1 MLFKSYFQ
9 GGFECS
15 THRAHGD
22 RRLDVIAASAHDRF
36 AREDYARLNRHGIRT
51 VRDGLRW
58 HLIER
63 TPGRYDWSSAL
74 NQIRAARDTG
84 TQVIWDLCHYGVPD
98 DLDVFDSEFIT
109 RFAAF
114 TRAFARLLA
123 NETDDTPFVAPVN
136 EISFFTWAAGEVG
149 YIHPFAVERGDEL
162 KRQLVRAAIE
172 ATEAMW
178 SVNPR
183 ARIIHT
189 DPSIHI
195 IAAPDRPHEFEAA
208 ARYRTAQF
216 QSWDM
221 LAGRLTPELGGAPKY
236 LDIIGVNYYPH
247 NQWVCGAASFNPE
260 CAIPRTHPQYRP
272 LRFILDE
279 TYRRYRRPLLIAET
293 GAEGDARPEWLAYV
307 AAEVRRALEMGVAVE
322 GICLY
327 PIVNHPGW
335 DDDRH
340 CHNGLWDY
348 ADAYGDRLIYEPL
361 AAELIRQQT
370 LFADNRYTKE
380 DAPQSRAQVA

>member
-36 AREDYARLNRHGIRT
+36 ARQDYARLHKHGIRT

-58 HLIER
+58 HLIES

-74 NQIRAARDTG
+74 GQIRLARNSG
-84 TQVIWDLCHYGVPD
+84 MQVIWDLCHYGVPD
-98 DLDVFDSEFIT
+98 DVDVFDSEFVA
-109 RFAAF
+109 RFARFA
-114 TRAFARLLA
+114 RAFARLLA

-149 YIHPFAVERGDEL
+149 YIHPFARERGDEL
-162 KRQLVRAAIE
+162 KRQLVRACIE

-178 SVNPR
+178 SVDTR
-183 ARIIHT
+183 TRIVHT
-189 DPSIHI
+189 DPIIHI
-195 IAAPDRPHEFEAA
+195 VASPDRLQDDEPA

-221 LAGRLTPELGGAPKY
+221 LAGRITPELGGAPKY

-247 NQWVCGAASFNPE
+247 NQWICGAASFNPE
-260 CAIPRTHPQYRP
+260 SAIPRTHSQYRP
-272 LRFILDE
+272 LRFILEE
-279 TYRRYRRPLLIAET
+279 TFRRYRRPLFIAET
-293 GAEGDARPEWLAYV
+293 GAEGEARPEWLAYIGH
-307 AAEVRRALEMGVAVE
+307 EVRYALEMGVAVE

-348 ADAYGDRLIYEPL
+348 ADEQGERLIYEPL
-361 AAELIRQQT
+361 AAELSRQQT
-370 LFADNRYTKE
+370 LFASNHDEQTKT
-380 DAPQSRAQVA
+380 QLSRAQVA

>member
-1 MLFKSYFQ
+1 M
-9 GGFECS
+9 
-15 THRAHGD
+15 
-22 RRLDVIAASAHDRF
+22 
-36 AREDYARLNRHGIRT
+36 
-51 VRDGLRW
+51 
-58 HLIER
+58 
-63 TPGRYDWSSAL
+63 

-98 DLDVFDSEFIT
+98 DVDIFDSEFIA

-114 TRAFARLLA
+114 ARAFARLLA
-123 NETDDTPFVAPVN
+123 NETDDMPFVAPVN
-136 EISFFTWAAGEVG
+136 EISFFTWAAGEVA
-149 YIHPFAVERGDEL
+149 YLHPFVVGRGDEL
-162 KRQLVRAAIE
+162 KRQLVRGAIE

-178 SVNPR
+178 SVD
-183 ARIIHT
+183 ARTRIVHT
-189 DPSIHI
+189 DPIIHI
-195 IAAPDRPHEFEAA
+195 VASPDRPQNAKAA
-208 ARYRTAQF
+208 ECYRTAQF

-236 LDIIGVNYYPH
+236 LDIIGVNYYPN
-247 NQWVCGAASFNPE
+247 NQWVCGADSFNPE
-260 CAIPRTHPQYRP
+260 FALPRSHPDYRA

-293 GAEGDARPEWLAYV
+293 GAEGDARPEWLAYIG
-307 AAEVRRALEMGVAVE
+307 AEVRRALEMGVEVE

-348 ADAYGDRLIYEPL
+348 ADEYGERLIYEPL
-361 AAELIRQQT
+361 AAELSRQQS
-370 LFADNRYTKE
+370 LFADKHDKQAE
-380 DAPQSRAQVA
+380 PQLSRAQVA